1 MIRIFRVSGA
11 SMEPDYRE
19 GDFVLVLRARM
30 RQFKPGTPIAFMHPD
45 YGLLIKKVDYS
56 NLESKVVWVSG
67 TKCTKYSIS
76 KPWSNFRQPNPW
88 DSSRSIPQLVPHFN
102 LCIFAVNI
110 IASIVVAHGHIQ

>member
-67 TKCTKYSIS
+67 T
-76 KPWSNFRQPNPW
+76 NA
-88 DSSRSIPQLVPHFN
+88 RSIRSQN
-102 LCIFAVNI
+102 LGPISVNQI
-110 IASIVVAHGHIQ
+110 LGTVLARFRN